1 MSTSMSLGRA
11 IAFAAIAATSTFA
24 FPQSSI
30 DPRAY
35 QQCGGIGYAGAT
47 TCPPGFPC
55 TRLNDYF
62 SMCYPPATTATTS
75 SATTTP
81 IVITA
86 SSIKITTTTNT
97 ANTRSYQQ
105 CGGIGY
111 AGPTECPS
119 DLPCTRFNDYFSTCG
134 PPATT
139 SSTWSTTTMSTTT
152 TTTTTPPTITTSS
165 TTTILPPR
173 AYAQCGGQG
182 YTGPTTCPPG
192 YPCQRENDYF
202 SNCLPAT
209 TTSTTTS
216 ITTTPT
222 TTSSSLSTTKS
233 CASTVCQDFINSCG
247 QTYGGCYLYCSG
259 FTRPTFTPP
268 PCTTTS
274 KSPPTTTK
282 PPSTTLPPISTS
294 TGTKCTQT
302 LCEDFINS
310 CGRMYGGCYPFCIG
324 DPTATRRSFTDPG
337 CPTTTPTTSPTITS
351 KPPSTTLPPTL
362 ISTST
367 KCTLTLC
374 EDLINSCGRAYGGC
388 YEVCGAYTRPSF
400 TVPTCPPTTTPSTT
414 SSSISVATAKPAT
427 CTSTR
432 CDDNVNACGKTYGGC
447 YPYCSGFSRPTF
459 VDPGC
464 SSTKTSSKG
473 AVPTSVLPY

>member
-1 MSTSMSLGRA
+1 MSTSMSLRRA

-24 FPQSSI
+24 FPQSST

-81 IVITA
+81 IVTTT

-119 DLPCTRFNDYFSTCG
+119 DFPCTRFNDYFSTCG
-134 PPATT
+134 PSATT
-139 SSTWSTTTMSTTT
+139 SSTRSTTTISSTTTSTTTSPTTT
-152 TTTTTPPTITTSS
+152 TTSTTTP
-165 TTTILPPR
+165 LPSR

-182 YTGPTTCPPG
+182 YNGPTTCPPG

-202 SNCLPAT
+202 SNCLPVT
-209 TTSTTTS
+209 TTSSISS
-216 ITTTPT
+216 ITTTPPPT

-247 QTYGGCYLYCSG
+247 QTYGGCYPYCSG

-268 PCTTTS
+268 PCTTTTRP
-274 KSPPTTTK
+274 PPTTTK
-282 PPSTTLPPISTS
+282 PPATSPPSTS
-294 TGTKCTQT
+294 ATTKCTQT

-310 CGRMYGGCYPFCIG
+310 CGRIPGMPDYNSHDLAVNHFQATHH
-324 DPTATRRSFTDPG
+324 DPTPDLDIDKHQMYPNPLRRPNKQLRPRIRRLLRSLRLLH
-337 CPTTTPTTSPTITS
+337 TPEFHGADVSAYDHTYHHE
-351 KPPSTTLPPTL
+351 LVDL
-362 ISTST
+362 DHD
-367 KCTLTLC
+367 C
-374 EDLINSCGRAYGGC
+374 EADELYE
-388 YEVCGAYTRPSF
+388 YEVRG
-400 TVPTCPPTTTPSTT
+400 
-414 SSSISVATAKPAT
+414 
-427 CTSTR
+427 
-432 CDDNVNACGKTYGGC
+432 
-447 YPYCSGFSRPTF
+447 
-459 VDPGC
+459 
-464 SSTKTSSKG
+464 
-473 AVPTSVLPY
+473 

>member
-1 MSTSMSLGRA
+1 MSTSTWFGRA

-24 FPQSSI
+24 FPQSST
-30 DPRAY
+30 DPRAW

-47 TCPPGFPC
+47 NCPPGFPC

-62 SMCYPPATTATTS
+62 SMCYPPATTTTTP

-81 IVITA
+81 V
-86 SSIKITTTTNT
+86 ITTTSPVTATATTTT

-119 DLPCTRFNDYFSTCG
+119 DFPCTRFNDYFSTCG
-134 PPATT
+134 PSATT
-139 SSTWSTTTMSTTT
+139 TSTRSTTPISTTTA
-152 TTTTTPPTITTSS
+152 TTTTPPTTTISS
-165 TTTILPPR
+165 TTTTLPSR

-202 SNCLPAT
+202 SNCLPVT
-209 TTSTTTS
+209 TTSTTSS

-222 TTSSSLSTTKS
+222 TTSSSISTTKS

-247 QTYGGCYLYCSG
+247 QTYGGCYPYCSG

-268 PCTTTS
+268 PCTTTT

-282 PPSTTLPPISTS
+282 PPPPPTTTKPPTTSSPSISTT
-294 TGTKCTQT
+294 TKCTLT

-310 CGRMYGGCYPFCIG
+310 CGRMYGGCYPYCSG
-324 DPTATRRSFTDPG
+324 YTRSTFTDPG
-337 CPTTTPTTSPTITS
+337 CPTTTT
-351 KPPSTTLPPTL
+351 
-362 ISTST
+362 
-367 KCTLTLC
+367 
-374 EDLINSCGRAYGGC
+374 
-388 YEVCGAYTRPSF
+388 
-400 TVPTCPPTTTPSTT
+400 TT
-414 SSSISVATAKPAT
+414 SSSSSITTTAKPT
-427 CTSTR
+427 SCTSTR
-432 CDDNVNACGKTYGGC
+432 CEDNVNACGKTYGGC
-447 YPYCSGFSRPTF
+447 YPYCSGFPRPTF

-464 SSTKTSSKG
+464 SSTKTTSKAPAPTT
-473 AVPTSVLPY
+473 AVPY